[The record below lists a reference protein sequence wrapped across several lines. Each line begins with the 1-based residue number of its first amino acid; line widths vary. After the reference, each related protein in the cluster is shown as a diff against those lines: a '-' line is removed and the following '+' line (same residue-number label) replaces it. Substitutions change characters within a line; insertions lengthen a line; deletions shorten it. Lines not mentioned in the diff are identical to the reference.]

1 MYEVRFNFQRL
12 REDIRI
18 PLGQL
23 PEFFNALFGA
33 KLTKQAV
40 HYWFKTGSIPL
51 ERLLQILT
59 LVRLESNRRLDIWR
73 YIELENLE
81 LPSIYFA
88 HEREVFERDG
98 ILLAVSEL
106 KLPVQLDCWMAIAR
120 NDISPRRLMSRAR
133 FKTIERR

>member
-1 MYEVRFNFQRL
+1 MYVINFNYQRL

-23 PEFFNALFGA
+23 PELFDALFGA

-40 HYWFKTGSIPL
+40 HGWFKSGSIPL

-73 YIELENLE
+73 YIEV
-81 LPSIYFA
+81 P
-88 HEREVFERDG
+88 V
-98 ILLAVSEL
+98 AVA
-106 KLPVQLDCWMAIAR
+106 K
-120 NDISPRRLMSRAR
+120 PRKAA
-133 FKTIERR
+133 